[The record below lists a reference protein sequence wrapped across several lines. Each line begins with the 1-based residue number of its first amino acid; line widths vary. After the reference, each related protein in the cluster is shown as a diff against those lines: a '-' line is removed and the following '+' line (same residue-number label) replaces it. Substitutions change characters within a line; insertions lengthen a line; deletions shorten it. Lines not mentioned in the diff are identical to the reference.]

1 MYAHLSA
8 TGPLVFCFPNI
19 EFRPMAASYV
29 AEPSARYQTRFVDA
43 RARQCRFI
51 VSDAVAD
58 EAICCGAPTSET
70 SSWCPW
76 HRELVF
82 VARRPERDQRK
93 AA

>member
-51 VSDAVAD
+51 VSDATAD
-58 EAICCGAPTSET
+58 EVVCCGAPTSET